1 MHIFA
6 DTDAQMPQVE
16 KTSQE
21 NEFLVPRD
29 FVENDSILMI
39 SNKAEST
46 PPPLEHHNLK
56 EDQSPP
62 LEIKPDQTLEEPAKE
77 SNLQLLIS
85 TSESEE
91 SIQSEMYEQVDSSC
105 HRVKKSADEKTAES
119 LTNEITESPTHQTE
133 EDEEDMQTEMVTS
146 QSGKSTSS
154 KSSSRKSSISSL
166 DQNELRGTSA
176 LTKWSSQQRLIILV
190 DEKNPSEDG
199 TATNITTDCDSTTII
214 TITTAASSRYN
225 LKGIFVNE
233 VTQ

>member
-1 MHIFA
+1 M
-6 DTDAQMPQVE
+6 E
-16 KTSQE
+16 KILQE
-21 NEFLVPRD
+21 KEFLVPND
-29 FVENDSILMI
+29 AFENDSILMI

-46 PPPLEHHNLK
+46 PPQLEHHNLN

-62 LEIKPDQTLEEPAKE
+62 LNIKPDQTLEEPTKE

-85 TSESEE
+85 TSEAEE
-91 SIQSEMYEQVDSSC
+91 SIQSEMFEQVDSSC

-119 LTNEITESPTHQTE
+119 FTNEITESPIHQTE

-166 DQNELRGTSA
+166 DQNELRGSA

-225 LKGIFVNE
+225 LKPQGNICE
-233 VTQ
+233 